1 MLVPSSS
8 HIEVSIL
15 LKGCAYLGPLI
26 LVLNSVL
33 SDLVLPLQS
42 LCEVDAVMPAL
53 SSVSLDLSSL
63 ISDSAYLGLSL
74 SLRST
79 CQPSFHL
86 SICKFS
92 SLDLSLPVLG
102 ISHTGSSTFLRGVSC
117 TDVVLFVSC
126 THLGSLSPLQSVL

>member
-15 LKGCAYLGPLI
+15 LKGCAYLGRLI

-33 SDLVLPLQS
+33 SDLVLPLRS
-42 LCEVDAVMPAL
+42 FCEVDAVMPAL

-117 TDVVLFVSC
+117 TDVLLFVSC
-126 THLGSLSPLQSVL
+126 THLGPLSPLQSVL